1 MGLMFVMIGLLFFGL
16 LGLFFFGLT
25 KFSQRFFKFLDK
37 KIGFANFP
45 IWKKVA
51 IYVVYAMSIFML
63 LFGDEWLGRM
73 QHPKMCEKYAYLKYD
88 RDKLFNSELD
98 KNSLRSNFNEFKPK
112 YTFAPLMMHKLIY
125 ANPNT
130 GEVYFEKTT
139 VSRHEGW
146 IARFTG
152 FNFVSLIKPNE
163 AFFNNISGDRCINIP
178 FKGKYDWVTPPDI
191 SIRLEYLDIDDG
203 IFLRYY

>member
-1 MGLMFVMIGLLFFGL
+1 MIGILFFGL

-25 KFSQRFFKFLDK
+25 KFSQKFFKFLDK

-45 IWKKVA
+45 IWTKVA

-63 LFGDEWLGRM
+63 LFGDEWLGRI

-98 KNSLRSNFNEFKPK
+98 KNSLRSRSEEFEIK
-112 YTFAPLMMHKLIY
+112 YTLYSMMVDKIFY
-125 ANPNT
+125 TNPNT
-130 GEVYFEKTT
+130 NEVYFEKTT
-139 VSRHEGW
+139 VVRREGW

-152 FNFVSLIKPNE
+152 INFASLINQNE
-163 AFFNNISGDRCINIP
+163 VFFGYGFSDRCAEI
-178 FKGKYDWVTPPDI
+178 FFEGKSNWNTPPDI
-191 SIRLEYLDIDDG
+191 SVRLKYLDIDDG
-203 IFLRYY
+203 VFLSYY